1 MEATNTVEMQAET
14 LSGDIRDQ
22 YLDVLRGMNEPWT
35 KLSEVQQKRTIAN
48 VEKLS
53 RDVIR
58 GSVDIVAHTGF
69 VHMLVTTGEWTVK
82 DGIKLKVAAS
92 GSVEDITKLAEHGG
106 GPAILVFADAAEYFG
121 QRAEAKAD
129 KDQPDLPIHDQDGVI
144 QETELKL
151 NELHTEGEGEGDDQ
165 DEDAETDE
173 GVSYEAEASGTK
185 PRRRRRAAAG
195 NDAPPAPEMPADT
208 TRAAV
213 DA

>member
-22 YLDVLRGMNEPWT
+22 YLDILRGMDEPWT
-35 KLSEVQQKRTIAN
+35 KLSEHQQKRIIGN

-53 RDVIR
+53 RDVVR

-106 GPAILVFADAAEYFG
+106 GSAILVFADAAEYFG

-144 QETELKL
+144 QETELEL
-151 NELHTEGEGEGDDQ
+151 NELRSEGEGEEAPAGNELPES
-165 DEDAETDE
+165 EDLPDTPETE
-173 GVSYEAEASGTK
+173 I
-185 PRRRRRAAAG
+185 RRR
-195 NDAPPAPEMPADT
+195 
-208 TRAAV
+208 TRARARARA

>member
-22 YLDVLRGMNEPWT
+22 YLDILRGMDEPWT
-35 KLSEVQQKRTIAN
+35 KLSEHQQKRIIGN
-48 VEKLS
+48 IEKLS
-53 RDVIR
+53 RDVVR

-69 VHMLVTTGEWTVK
+69 EYMLVTTGEWTVK
-82 DGIKLKVAAS
+82 DGIKLKVNAS

-106 GPAILVFADAAEYFG
+106 GSAVLVFADAGEYFG

-129 KDQPDLPIHDQDGVI
+129 KDQPDLPIHDEDGVV

-151 NELHTEGEGEGDDQ
+151 NELRTEEGKGE
-165 DEDAETDE
+165 
-173 GVSYEAEASGTK
+173 EA
-185 PRRRRRAAAG
+185 PAG
-195 NDAPPAPEMPADT
+195 NDLPEAEDLPDT
-208 TRAAV
+208 PETAIRRRTRARA

>member
-22 YLDVLRGMNEPWT
+22 YLDILRGMDEPWT
-35 KLSEVQQKRTIAN
+35 KLSEHQQKRIIGN

-53 RDVIR
+53 RDVVR

-106 GPAILVFADAAEYFG
+106 GSAILVFADAASYFG

-129 KDQPDLPIHDQDGVI
+129 KDQPDLPIHDHDGVI
-144 QETELKL
+144 QETELEL
-151 NELHTEGEGEGDDQ
+151 NELRTEGDDQ
-165 DEDAETDE
+165 DEGAETDE

-195 NDAPPAPEMPADT
+195 GDAPPPPEMPADT
-208 TRAAV
+208 TRTSVEA
-213 DA
+213 